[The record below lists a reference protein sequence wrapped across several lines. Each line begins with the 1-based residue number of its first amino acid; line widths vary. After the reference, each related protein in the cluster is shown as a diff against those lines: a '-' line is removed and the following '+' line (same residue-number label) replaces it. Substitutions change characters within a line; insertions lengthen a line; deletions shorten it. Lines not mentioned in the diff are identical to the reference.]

1 MDDTLERTE
10 TAPPTGR
17 PAGHDETRSDRTMTT
32 ARSHGVPTSLN
43 WADEA
48 PELDMEQPVVE
59 RPSTGTSAVDKDW
72 PPLPE
77 IDERKRSRFRRA
89 PTAKLKH

>member
-1 MDDTLERTE
+1 MEK
-10 TAPPTGR
+10 ASAAGR
-17 PAGHDETRSDRTMTT
+17 QAGHNENRLDGTVTT
-32 ARSHGVPTSLN
+32 AQAHGDPTSLN
-43 WADEA
+43 WADEV

-77 IDERKRSRFRRA
+77 IDVDPHSATE
-89 PTAKLKH
+89 L